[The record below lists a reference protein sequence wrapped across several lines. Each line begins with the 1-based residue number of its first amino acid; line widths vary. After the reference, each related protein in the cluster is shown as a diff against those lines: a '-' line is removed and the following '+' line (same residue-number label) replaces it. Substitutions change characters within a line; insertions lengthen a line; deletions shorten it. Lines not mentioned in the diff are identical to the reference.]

1 MKQNKCILSIL
12 LVVLFLTESAGAQD
26 AQLFI
31 GGNVILGF
39 PSGDFKQGYS
49 YATGLDATMGFGGK
63 KILLTGTAGYV
74 AYRQKD
80 SNPYGKITLIPFK
93 AGLRIYPYKDLFLS
107 ANAGMGF
114 LKDANMASRET
125 RFIYDI
131 GIGIH
136 SGVIQ
141 VGLSY
146 DGWKRKNS
154 MGTSNTLQLKMGI
167 ALKG

>member
-1 MKQNKCILSIL
+1 MNQNKFTLSIL
-12 LVVLFLTESAGAQD
+12 LVLLFMNESAGAQD
-26 AQLFI
+26 AQMLL
-31 GGNVILGF
+31 GGNAILGF
-39 PSGDFKQGYS
+39 PYGDFKQAYS
-49 YATGLDATMGFGGK
+49 YATGVDATMGFGGK
-63 KILLTGTAGYV
+63 KLLVTGTAGYV
-74 AYRQKD
+74 AYKQKD
-80 SNPYGKITLIPFK
+80 TNPYGKITLIPFK

-114 LKDANMASRET
+114 LKDAIMASRET

-154 MGTSNTLQLKMGI
+154 NGTTNTLQLKMGI